1 MDPISSA
8 HNEPRLM
15 ITKIACENFKSY
27 AGTQELGPFHKC
39 FSSIVGPNGSGKS
52 NVIDAMLFV
61 FGYRAQKIRS
71 KKVSVLIHN
80 SEHHQDV
87 QSCSVTVYFQKIID
101 LPGDDFQV
109 VPDSAFYVSRT
120 AFKDSSSHY
129 QLNGQKVSFKEL
141 ATLLRECGID
151 LDHNRFL
158 ILQGEV
164 EQIAMMKPKAQT
176 EHDEGML
183 EFLEDI
189 IGTSRFKE
197 PIEELSK
204 KVEALNETRAEKL
217 NRLKVVEKEKSDLEG
232 AKVEA
237 EEYLSLKKEVGRKQA
252 FLYQR
257 YVHECSQNQE
267 KAMAK
272 KDELEQQVKGM
283 EKSLTEQQ
291 GVRSD
296 KSKEH
301 QRDQRAYEELCEED
315 DRCKE
320 GIASCEQRDIKA
332 RQDLKNA
339 QSNIKKIS
347 KGLEKEREQ
356 LSGLLEEPD
365 KLKKQ
370 IGELEKKM
378 KILEARKVEEEQ
390 RLAEVLEGLKTATK
404 DLQEE
409 KEALEPKL
417 IELSQKTNE
426 ARSEL
431 DVACAELDI
440 YKQKFLAIGRQLS
453 EAKETLVT
461 NEKATAGKTSELAAI
476 EKELPKRAQQLVKV
490 QEELKPLAEAEA
502 RLRQQLMAVRVQVED
517 TRSSL
522 QANRSRGNVLDA
534 LMQQKNTGAIPG
546 IYGRLGDLGAIDEK
560 YDVAI
565 STACGPL
572 DYIVVDNMDTAVHC
586 VEFLKV
592 NDIGSTTFIGLDKME
607 IWRKQATT
615 KISTPENVPRLVDL
629 VRPKDAKFLTAFY
642 FGLKDTLVADNLD
655 QATRIGLQGQT
666 RYRVVTETGQLID
679 ISGTMSGGGGR
690 LQRGRMSSK
699 LHDDVTPQQLVALE
713 KALEAEEK
721 AVEECTGKR
730 SELQERERR
739 LRVELAEMEKQ
750 KKKCGRDLELLHEQ
764 KTCVQKRMKDLEA
777 QNSASQ
783 ADPVHLAKLEK
794 QVQQFE
800 KVHKKAAEAMDEV
813 QKQVQSLQDQIME
826 VGGSRM
832 QQQQA
837 QLDKVVKE
845 IDGSNAAIT
854 KAKVAI
860 KTAER
865 NTNKCKDKIASLEKD
880 LENLE
885 AKIEETKGG
894 LTNLEEEARGVVA
907 KQQGIHASMRD
918 LEQRLESRKVEL
930 QELDKHEND
939 TEGKLIDFKHSLET
953 YNAKVKENLHK
964 IKHFQN
970 EIKKLGEGKE
980 EVPQLREQELEALDK
995 NAVEYEITTLE
1006 TQLQQMT
1013 PNMAAIEE
1021 YKRKEELYQS
1031 RLKDL
1036 DGITAERDDARKQF
1050 EDMRKQRLDLFMAGF
1065 SVITSKLKEMYQM
1078 ITLGGDAELELVDSL
1093 DPFSEGIVF
1102 SVRPPKKSWKNIS
1115 NLSGGEKTLS
1125 SLALVFALHHYKP
1138 SPLYVMDEIDA
1149 ALDFKNV
1156 SIVANYIKER
1166 TKNAQFII
1174 ISLRNNMFELA
1185 DRLVGIFKTDNC
1197 TKSVTINPT
1206 LLSMAVPES

>member
-1 MDPISSA
+1 
-8 HNEPRLM
+8 M
-15 ITKIACENFKSY
+15 ITKIVCENFKSY

-87 QSCSVTVYFQKIID
+87 QNCSVTVYFQKIVD
-101 LPGDDFQV
+101 LPGDDYQV
-109 VPDSAFYVSRT
+109 VPNSSFYVSRT
-120 AFKDSSSHY
+120 AFKDSSSYY

-141 ATLLRECGID
+141 ASLLRECGID

-189 IGTSRFKE
+189 VGTSRFKE

-217 NRLKVVEKEKSDLEG
+217 NRVKVVEKEKTDLEG

-237 EEYLSLKKEVGRKQA
+237 EEYLSLKKEVGRKQT

-257 YVHECSQNQE
+257 YVHECSQHQE
-267 KAMAK
+267 KALARK
-272 KDELEQQVKGM
+272 NELEQQVKEM
-283 EKSLTEQQ
+283 ERSVAMQQ
-291 GVRSD
+291 GTRND

-301 QRDQRAYEELCEED
+301 QKDQKAYEELCEED

-339 QSNIKKIS
+339 QNNIKKVS

-356 LSGLLEEPD
+356 LSELLEAPD
-365 KLKKQ
+365 KLQKQ
-370 IGELEKKM
+370 IGDLEKKM
-378 KILEARKVEEEQ
+378 KILEARKAEEEQ
-390 RLAEVLEGLKTATK
+390 RLAQVLEGLKTATK

-417 IELSQKTNE
+417 IELSQKANE
-426 ARSEL
+426 ARSEV
-431 DVACAELDI
+431 DVARAELDI
-440 YKQKFLAIGRQLS
+440 YRQKFSAIGRQIS
-453 EAKETLVT
+453 EAKGTLETI
-461 NEKATAGKTSELAAI
+461 EKATADKTSELAAI
-476 EKELPKRAQQLVKV
+476 EKELPRRAQQLVKV
-490 QEELKPLAEAEA
+490 QEELKPLVEADA
-502 RLRQQLMAVRVQVED
+502 RLSQQLKATRTQVED

-534 LMQQKNTGAIPG
+534 LMQQKSSGAIPG

-572 DYIVVDNMDTAVHC
+572 DNIVVDNMDTAVQC
-586 VEFLKV
+586 VEFLKA
-592 NDIGSTTFIGLDKME
+592 NNIGHATFIGLDKME
-607 IWRKQATT
+607 HWRKPAST

-642 FGLKDTLVADNLD
+642 FGLKDTLVTENLD
-655 QATRIGLQGQT
+655 QATRIGLQGHT
-666 RYRVVTETGQLID
+666 RYRVVTESGQLID

-690 LQRGRMSSK
+690 AQRGRMSSK
-699 LHDDVTPQQLVALE
+699 LHDDVTPQQLVAME
-713 KALEAEEK
+713 KALEAEER
-721 AVEECTGKR
+721 AMEECAGKKA
-730 SELQERERR
+730 ELLERERR
-739 LRVELAEMEKQ
+739 MRTEIAEMEKQ
-750 KKKCGRDLELLHEQ
+750 KKKCSRDLELLQEQ
-764 KTCVQKRMKDLEA
+764 KTCLHQRMEDLDKQSA
-777 QNSASQ
+777 ASQ
-783 ADPVHLAKLEK
+783 MDPVHLAKLEK

-800 KVHKKAAEAMDEV
+800 KVHKKAAEAMGEV
-813 QKQVQSLQDQIME
+813 QKQVQSLQDEIME
-826 VGGSRM
+826 VGGSRL

-845 IDGSNAAIT
+845 MDGSNEAIT

-865 NTNKCKDKIASLEKD
+865 NTKKCKEKITSLEKD
-880 LENLE
+880 LATLE
-885 AKIEETKGG
+885 AKVEETKGV
-894 LTNLEEEARGVVA
+894 LTNLEEEARDIVA
-907 KQQGIHASMRD
+907 KQQGIHTSMRD
-918 LEQRLESRKVEL
+918 LEQRLEQRKAEL
-930 QELDKHEND
+930 LELDKQEND
-939 TEGKLIDFKHSLET
+939 AEVKLIDLKHSLET
-953 YNAKVKENLHK
+953 YNTKVKENLQK

-970 EIKKLGEGKE
+970 EMKKLGEGE
-980 EVPQLREQELEALDK
+980 EIQQLNEQELEALDK

-1021 YKRKEELYQS
+1021 YKRKEEQYQS

-1036 DGITAERDDARKQF
+1036 DGVTAERDDARKAF

-1197 TKSVTINPT
+1197 TKSVTINPA
-1206 LLSMAVPES
+1206 LLSMAVPVEGHP